1 MLVAEPNQ
9 PQGVWPFGR
18 IVYTYPGKDGMVRA
32 VTFRTVSRVQKT
44 NNETVFARRS
54 GSLGL
59 VTVNSLDRVSTGGGN
74 VPSAP

>member
-1 MLVAEPNQ
+1 MYGHWAGSCQ
-9 PQGVWPFGR
+9 S
-18 IVYTYPGKDGMVRA
+18 TYPGKDGIVRA
-32 VTFRTVSRVQKT
+32 ATVPPYSVWRVQKT

-59 VTVNSLDRVSTGGGN
+59 VTVNRLDRVSTGGGD